1 MVIEWI
7 AGVQPVVVGAVLV
20 WASYVKLVASNA
32 PAAARRS
39 ALRRLVGEER
49 VVGAYRTVG
58 AAELGVGV
66 LLLLP
71 TVFVASYLAVGLT
84 LGLLGYL
91 GYARWKAPDSSCGC
105 LGEKHAPVRWRSF
118 ARAGVLVAASVL
130 ALLAADWWP
139 ASIVD
144 SPLAPVVLVAELAL
158 VFVLS
163 PELDHRWLIPL
174 RRWRLRV
181 SHPLGGQDFEVPLE
195 STLDQLYKSD
205 AYRGAVDRLRSEVL
219 EHWDEDG
226 WRILT
231 YAAGAETAVFAVP
244 LTEYAPQSVRMV
256 FVPADADMMIG

>member
-20 WASYVKLVASNA
+20 WASYFKLVASTA

-39 ALRRLVGEER
+39 ALSRLVGKER

-84 LGLLGYL
+84 AGLLGYL

-105 LGEKHAPVRWRSF
+105 LGEKLAPVRWRSV
-118 ARAGVLVAASVL
+118 ARAGVLMAASVL
-130 ALLAADWWP
+130 ALFAAQWWP
-139 ASIVD
+139 VSIVD

-174 RRWRLRV
+174 RRWRIRMA
-181 SHPLGGQDFEVPLE
+181 HPLGGQAFEVPLE
-195 STLDQLYKSD
+195 STLEQLYKSE
-205 AYRGAVDRLRSEVL
+205 AYRGSVDRLRSEVL
-219 EHWDEDG
+219 EHWDEGD

-244 LTEYAPQSVRMV
+244 RLTYWPSDVRVV
-256 FVPADADMMIG
+256 FVPADADMMVG

>member
-20 WASYVKLVASNA
+20 WASYFKLVAANA

-39 ALRRLVGEER
+39 ALSRLVGRER
-49 VVGAYRTVG
+49 VVGAYRAVG
-58 AAELGVGV
+58 AVELGVGV

-84 LGLLGYL
+84 VGLVGYL

-105 LGEKHAPVRWRSF
+105 LGEKHAPVRGRSF

-130 ALLAADWWP
+130 ALFATTWWP
-139 ASIVD
+139 VSIVD

-158 VFVLS
+158 LVALS

-174 RRWRLRV
+174 RRWRLRLA
-181 SHPLGGQDFEVPLE
+181 HPLGGQAFEVPLE
-195 STLDQLYKSD
+195 STLEQLYKSD
-205 AYRGAVDRLRSEVL
+205 VYRGAVDRLRSEVL
-219 EHWDEDG
+219 EHWDEDD

-244 LTEYAPQSVRMV
+244 LTEYSPPSVRV
-256 FVPADADMMIG
+256 AFVPADADMMVG